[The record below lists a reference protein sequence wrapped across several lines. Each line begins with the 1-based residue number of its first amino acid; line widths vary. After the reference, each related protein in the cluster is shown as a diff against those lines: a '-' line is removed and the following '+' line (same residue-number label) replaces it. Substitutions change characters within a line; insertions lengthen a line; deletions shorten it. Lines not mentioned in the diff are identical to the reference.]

1 MPGQAAS
8 WAVLVALAAGVA
20 LGGCANTLQDQ
31 PIADAALG
39 RAVAVHRYPIYWAG
53 RTFEGLPLS
62 GTDRDPGGAFDMSY
76 GDCLVGGQG
85 TCVAPLLIVT
95 SPDNTFVPGGDR
107 GRPRAPI
114 RGLSA
119 VTAQGGRTIE
129 LSTGTVVVSIFAQT
143 PLLARLAAAAMMPVN
158 LPGEPYL
165 PLSPPSASSAFAR
178 EPLGGNEAAPAPG
191 GGGGGG
197 L

>member
-1 MPGQAAS
+1 MPRAATS
-8 WAVLVALAAGVA
+8 AVLLTLAAAVA

-39 RAVAVHRYPIYWAG
+39 RAVGVHRFPIYWAG
-53 RTFEGLPLS
+53 RTFEGMPLS

-76 GDCLVGGQG
+76 GDCVVGGQG

-95 SPDNTFVPGGDR
+95 SPDNSFVPGGGRRGPRTLIR
-107 GRPRAPI
+107 GR
-114 RGLSA
+114 SA
-119 VTAQGGRTIE
+119 VTTQGGRTIE
-129 LSTGTVVVSIFAQT
+129 LATGTVVVSIFAQT

-165 PLSPPSASSAFAR
+165 PLDPPAGDSGFAR
-178 EPLGGNEAAPAPG
+178 APLGGNEAAPAPG
-191 GGGGGG
+191 AGN